1 MAESKR
7 TPGQEIATLRESHIL
22 ELRDIIL
29 HHFLPHRHSWL
40 EVTSILYAH
49 FDKRMLVV
57 ARVLLSDGRAAV
69 DCAEEP
75 ALQIHND
82 VNLTSIN
89 KYTHLRQD
97 SDVQA
102 TSINTKTSSTQNFFH

>member
-1 MAESKR
+1 
-7 TPGQEIATLRESHIL
+7 
-22 ELRDIIL
+22 
-29 HHFLPHRHSWL
+29 
-40 EVTSILYAH
+40 
-49 FDKRMLVV
+49 MLIVV
-57 ARVLLSDGRAAV
+57 ARVLLSGGRAAV